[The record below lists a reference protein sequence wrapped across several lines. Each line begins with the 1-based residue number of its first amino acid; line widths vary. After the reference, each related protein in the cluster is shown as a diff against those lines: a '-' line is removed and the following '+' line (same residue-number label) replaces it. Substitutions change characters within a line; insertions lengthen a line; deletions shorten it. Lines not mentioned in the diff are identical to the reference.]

1 MVLIGIDAHK
11 RTHTAVAVD
20 DVGRELAHTTVKAT
34 AAGHLALRRWASR
47 WSERRFV
54 VEDCRHLTRRLESDL
69 LAAGEV
75 VTRVPPQL
83 MAAERRGG
91 RQLGKSDPID
101 GLAVARAALR
111 EPDLP
116 TAELDGPAREVRLL
130 VDHRDALVRERTAL
144 HNRLRWHLHELDPE
158 LDVRPRG
165 LRTRAGLDR
174 VAAAIADVDGLVAEL
189 AGDLVDRCRQL
200 NAKIS
205 DLERRLRPL
214 VRQLAPNLLAVSG
227 CGLLSAGKLI
237 GETGRASRFRS
248 IDAYA
253 RFNGSAPVPVHSG
266 NSEKM
271 RLNRG
276 GNRQVNTALHMIA
289 VTQLRR
295 GGPGADY
302 VAKRQAAGDDKTE
315 ALRLLR
321 RRVSDAVFKAMLADE
336 RQRDDR
342 DHSNSGGDGLA
353 VAA

>member
-1 MVLIGIDAHK
+1 M
-11 RTHTAVAVD
+11 
-20 DVGRELAHTTVKAT
+20 
-34 AAGHLALRRWASR
+34 
-47 WSERRFV
+47 
-54 VEDCRHLTRRLESDL
+54 
-69 LAAGEV
+69 
-75 VTRVPPQL
+75 
-83 MAAERRGG
+83 
-91 RQLGKSDPID
+91 
-101 GLAVARAALR
+101 
-111 EPDLP
+111 
-116 TAELDGPAREVRLL
+116 
-130 VDHRDALVRERTAL
+130 
-144 HNRLRWHLHELDPE
+144 
-158 LDVRPRG
+158 RPRG
-165 LRTRAGLDR
+165 LRTREDLDR
-174 VAAAIADVDGLVAEL
+174 VAAAIVDVAGL

-205 DLERRLRPL
+205 DLERRLGPL
-214 VRQLAPNLLAVSG
+214 VSQLAPNLLTVSG
-227 CGLLSAGKLI
+227 SGLLSAGKLI

-248 IDAYA
+248 INAFA

-276 GNRQVNTALHMIA
+276 GNRTALHMIA

-315 ALRLLR
+315 AVRLLR

-342 DHSNSGGDGLA
+342 DHSHSSGDGLA